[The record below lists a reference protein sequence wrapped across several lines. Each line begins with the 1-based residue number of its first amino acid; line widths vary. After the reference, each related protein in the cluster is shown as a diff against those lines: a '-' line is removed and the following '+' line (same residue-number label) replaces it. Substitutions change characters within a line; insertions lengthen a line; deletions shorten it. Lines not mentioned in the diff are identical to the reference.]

1 MSSASLVS
9 SLSVPAD
16 AGGGILAPGQ
26 NCWRVAEAQ
35 RFAVALDADAQRN
48 ALRQSLLGARRTIF
62 IVGWHVDSQ
71 TLLADDQGDAWP
83 HRLGDLL
90 FALLQQRSSLRVYV
104 LAWDFCMLYSGERE
118 WPPVYR
124 QAWPHHRRLVHRLD
138 ARHPAGGAH
147 HQNFVVIDDAV
158 AFVGGL
164 DLARETRSA
173 ADGSA
178 EPAGIG
184 TRLGAQAVFDGPAAA
199 LMGELARMRW
209 ERSAGRRVASRR
221 RRGSHPVMA
230 SAEAPV
236 WPPSLTPDMYDVR
249 IGISRTEPAY
259 AGRPATGEIRQLF
272 VDAIH
277 AARHTLYFENG
288 YFTAQA
294 LAQALSARLRR
305 QDAPETILVT
315 QPGATGWLD
324 EVAMASMRAE
334 IHADIRQQDMARPG
348 AARSGA
354 ARPGAARRYHAYCPP
369 VPESRT
375 DQAAAVRSKLFIVDD
390 TMLCLG
396 SANLSNRSMMLD
408 TECQVTVEATQA
420 AHCEAIA
427 RIRARVLAARLG
439 ASEQVVGAA
448 IAREGVAAAISRMD
462 PAGVALAPF
471 SPRPED
477 LPAAAGKGL
486 WVDRERPVSPDRL
499 IAQFMPDTG
508 RRPLAQRLLAGAI
521 VVAFILMA
529 GGLWHWT
536 PLSDYLNLGVLMK
549 MGYLLKS
556 LPYASLAVIGCY
568 ILGGLLAMPVTV
580 LIAASG
586 MVFGAWQGGVYALV
600 GTMLSALVTYALGRM
615 LGRETVRS
623 LAGPRINALSERIA
637 ARGVLAMVV
646 LRLLPVAPFTV
657 VNVMAGASRI
667 RLRDY
672 LLGTFLG
679 MVPGIALTVTFANQ
693 LARMLQNPDLES
705 LLIVVGAGL
714 LMVGVAFAIQRV
726 VEGLGGTGRQP
737 EAMPADRRSA

>member
-1 MSSASLVS
+1 MNSAGPAS
-9 SLSVPAD
+9 SLSAPANV
-16 AGGGILAPGQ
+16 GGGILVPGQ
-26 NCWRVAEAQ
+26 NCWKVAEAQ

-71 TLLADDQGDAWP
+71 TLLAEDQGDVWP
-83 HRLGDLL
+83 RRLGDLL
-90 FALLQQRSSLRVYV
+90 LALLQQRSTLRVYV

-147 HQNFVVIDDAV
+147 HQNFVVVDDAV

-164 DLARETRSA
+164 DLARETRSGGA
-173 ADGSA
+173 NASV
-178 EPAGIG
+178 EPANIG

-209 ERSAGRRVASRR
+209 EHSAGRRVASRR
-221 RRGSHPVMA
+221 RRGSHPVGA
-230 SAEAPV
+230 SAETPA

-249 IGISRTEPAY
+249 VGISRTQPAY

-277 AARHTLYFENG
+277 ASRHTLYFENG

-294 LAQALSARLRR
+294 LAQALSARIRR
-305 QDAPETILVT
+305 QDAPETVLVT
-315 QPGATGWLD
+315 QPGAAGWLD
-324 EVAMASMRAE
+324 EVAMAGMRAE
-334 IHADIRQQDMARPG
+334 IHADIQQQDM
-348 AARSGA
+348 ARSGA
-354 ARPGAARRYHAYCPP
+354 ARPGATRRYHAYCPP
-369 VPESRT
+369 APESRA

-408 TECQVTVEATQA
+408 TECQVTVEATHA

-448 IAREGVAAAISRMD
+448 IAQEGVAATISRVD

-471 SPRPED
+471 SPKPED

-499 IAQFMPDTG
+499 IAQFMPETG
-508 RRPLAQRLLAGAI
+508 KRPLAQRLLAGAI
-521 VVAFILMA
+521 VVAFILLA
-529 GGLWHWT
+529 GGLWRWT
-536 PLSDYLNLGVLMK
+536 PLSDYLNLSVLMK

-586 MVFGAWQGGVYALV
+586 MVFGAWQGGIYALV

-646 LRLLPVAPFTV
+646 LRVLPVAPFTV

-679 MVPGIALTVTFANQ
+679 MAPGIVLTVAFANQ

-705 LLIVVGAGL
+705 VLIVTGAGL
-714 LMVGVAFAIQRV
+714 LMMGVAFAIQRV
-726 VEGLGGTGRQP
+726 VNGLGGAGRQP
-737 EAMPADRRSA
+737 DAMPVDRRSA

>member
-1 MSSASLVS
+1 MSSAGPAS
-9 SLSVPAD
+9 SPSAPANV
-16 AGGGILAPGQ
+16 GGGILVPGQ
-26 NCWRVAEAQ
+26 NCWKVADAQ

-71 TLLADDQGDAWP
+71 TLLAEDQGDVWP
-83 HRLGDLL
+83 RRLGDLL
-90 FALLQQRSSLRVYV
+90 LALLQQRSTLRVYV

-164 DLARETRSA
+164 DLARETRSG
-173 ADGSA
+173 ADASI
-178 EPAGIG
+178 EPASIG

-199 LMGELARMRW
+199 LMGELARLRW
-209 ERSAGRRVASRR
+209 EHSAGRRVASRR
-221 RRGSHPVMA
+221 RRGSHPVTA
-230 SAEAPV
+230 SAETPA

-249 IGISRTEPAY
+249 VGISRTQPAY

-272 VDAIH
+272 VDAVH

-315 QPGATGWLD
+315 QPGAVGWLD

-334 IHADIRQQDMARPG
+334 IHADIRQQDMAR
-348 AARSGA
+348 S
-354 ARPGAARRYHAYCPP
+354 GAARRYHAYCPP

-408 TECQVTVEATQA
+408 TECQVTVEATHA

-427 RIRARVLAARLG
+427 QIRARVLAARLG

-448 IAREGVAAAISRMD
+448 IAQEGVAAAISRVD

-471 SPRPED
+471 SSRPED
-477 LPAAAGKGL
+477 LPAAAGKGV

-499 IAQFMPDTG
+499 IAQFMPETG
-508 RRPLAQRLLAGAI
+508 KRPLAQRLLAGAI
-521 VVAFILMA
+521 VVALILLV
-529 GGLWHWT
+529 GGLWRWT
-536 PLSDYLNLGVLMK
+536 PLSDYLNLSVLMK

-586 MVFGAWQGGVYALV
+586 MVFGAWQGGIYALV

-646 LRLLPVAPFTV
+646 LRVLPVAPFTV
-657 VNVMAGASRI
+657 VNVMAGASHI

-679 MVPGIALTVTFANQ
+679 MLPGIVLTVAFANQ

-705 LLIVVGAGL
+705 VLIVTGAGL
-714 LMVGVAFAIQRV
+714 LMAGVAFAIQRV
-726 VEGLGGTGRQP
+726 VNGLGGAGRQP